1 MKVNKR
7 DLALLRRRAPI
18 FSFKGEKDKKK
29 YTVELFLSTGDYAL
43 LEGENNKT
51 AEQKNNDRLQVVSNI
66 FKRKYDFMD
75 VKWLSEN
82 MDYHLIACVCTDI
95 IVYCNT
101 TLDNLQEMDLVKK
114 KKTRR
119 KVRRLLKRLLASS
132 RLFPW
137 QQR

>member
-82 MDYHLIACVCTDI
+82 MDYHLISCVCTDI